1 MPGERYDIIV
11 DAKNEEELEALG
23 GKQFFIRATAYNDS
37 FWSFNVIERSSY
49 ELKMQLSIH
58 SVFVVLNHDINT
70 TQGDWFANDD
80 TKLVR
85 DINACSGFHKGCG
98 CIHVL
103 LLTWSTSG
111 NAVRSL
117 IFL

>member
-1 MPGERYDIIV
+1 MPGEHYDIIF

-23 GKQFFIRATAYNDS
+23 GKQFFIRVTAYNDS
-37 FWSFNVIERSSY
+37 FWAFNKIESSY
-49 ELKMQLSIH
+49 VLKMQVSTH
-58 SVFVVLNHDINT
+58 SVFAVLNHDINT
-70 TQGDWFANDD
+70 AQDDWFVNDD

-103 LLTWSTSG
+103 LATLT
-111 NAVRSL
+111 
-117 IFL
+117 